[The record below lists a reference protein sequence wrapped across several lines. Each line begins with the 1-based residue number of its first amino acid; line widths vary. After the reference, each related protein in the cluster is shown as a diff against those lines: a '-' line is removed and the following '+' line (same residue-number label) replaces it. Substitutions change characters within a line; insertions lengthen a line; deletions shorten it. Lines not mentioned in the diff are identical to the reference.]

1 MSTYVVLSNEGARN
15 PEFPLTVND
24 VCDDEEKGLTSSS
37 SSPASGW
44 CWRNIFLLL
53 MYVNK
58 TEQMF

>member
-44 CWRNIFLLL
+44 C
-53 MYVNK
+53 
-58 TEQMF
+58 